1 MPVNSTDPGVKELIT
16 EVAGYEIIGRQAE
29 SACFRAYHTSKDED
43 IREAAKLKIIQSNL
57 RLVLKFAMDY
67 HNVTG
72 LPITDFYTE
81 GKLGLVESFYKYDY
95 RTGVKFASFAI
106 WEIRRHMSMVV
117 QGRDLVHVP
126 VRQRKRVLKAI
137 REGLPV
143 DMNYGTEAMNAI
155 LGPDSLDKPVGEDG
169 ENSTFLL
176 HDVIPDETSD
186 VNPEKNA
193 IMEDMRTG
201 LEAEMSRV
209 LTPIENRLLRSL
221 YGLDGD
227 GSSFEEEAANT
238 GMSKDWIR
246 KIKNQAIEKL
256 RDSKRLNVLRD
267 CYME

>member
-1 MPVNSTDPGVKELIT
+1 M
-16 EVAGYEIIGRQAE
+16 
-29 SACFRAYHTSKDED
+29 
-43 IREAAKLKIIQSNL
+43 EA
-57 RLVLKFAMDY
+57 
-67 HNVTG
+67 
-72 LPITDFYTE
+72 
-81 GKLGLVESFYKYDY
+81 FYKYDY

-155 LGPDSLDKPVGEDG
+155 MGPDSLDKPVGEDG

-246 KIKNQAIEKL
+246 KIKNQTIEKL